1 MKKLLIVVL
10 LCFALLTPTTSFGE
24 TLYSDRSND
33 WRLTVFTDNTGEVVS
48 CLETKH
54 YGRFGKPGIALFF
67 TSTDKGFIS
76 ATISG
81 KGKGLFNGTI
91 KGNRITY
98 SVDKGPYIT
107 LDSLDKEDLNR
118 LVKDFKAGSK
128 VIYII
133 HSDNE
138 YINDAVSSVSL
149 KGFSILY
156 NKAMGYK
163 VVEECYE
170 YNNGNWEMD
179 D

>member
-10 LCFALLTPTTSFGE
+10 LYFTLLTPTISFGE

-48 CLETKH
+48 CLETR
-54 YGRFGKPGIALFF
+54 YRACFGKPGIALFF
-67 TSTDKGFIS
+67 TSTDKDCIFV
-76 ATISG
+76 TISG
-81 KGKGLFNGTI
+81 KGKGVINGTI

-98 SVDKGPYIT
+98 SVDRGPYIT
-107 LDSLDKEDLNR
+107 LNSLGKEDLNR

-149 KGFSILY
+149 KGFTILY

-170 YNNGNWEMD
+170 YNNGNWEMK
-179 D
+179 